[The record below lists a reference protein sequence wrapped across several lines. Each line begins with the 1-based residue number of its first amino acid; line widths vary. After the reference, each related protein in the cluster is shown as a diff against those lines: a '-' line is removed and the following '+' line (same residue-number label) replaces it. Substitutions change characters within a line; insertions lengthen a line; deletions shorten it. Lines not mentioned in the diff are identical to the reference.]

1 MQVDSPS
8 IIPIPHYD
16 DHRGALGIIEAS
28 KITGFDF
35 SRVYYLY
42 GSTQDKMGRGFH
54 AHKELKQ
61 LLLCV
66 QGSCI
71 VTLEGKFGR
80 NTYNLDQPRQGLLVP
95 PATWREIQLS
105 ADAFL
110 VVFASAEYS
119 EADYIRDY
127 EQFKQW
133 LGQVMAI
140 NSVPYLTLDRF
151 HEQNYLKI
159 NRAIASVIDSGNFI
173 AGPFVEK
180 FEREFAT
187 YCNAKHAIGCGNGL
201 DALTLILHA
210 LDIKSGDEVIVPVNS
225 FIATALAVERV
236 GARSVFIDCADDYQL
251 DVDQLEALITTKTK
265 AIIPVH
271 LYGIP
276 ANMNAIHAVAKLHNL
291 FVIED
296 AAQAH
301 GAKYQGARVGAL
313 ATAAAFSF
321 YPTKNLGAMGDAGAV
336 VTNDDQLA
344 VKIRLLA
351 NYGSSKKYQHEILG
365 YNSRLDP
372 MQAAVL
378 SLKLN
383 SLELRNAKRR
393 ELAAL
398 YMRELN
404 IAGIQLPILRDE
416 TDLVPVWHVFPIR
429 VLGAGK
435 REALI
440 NYLAS
445 KKVSVNI
452 HYPKTIAMQ
461 TPYLN
466 YPNNCPNAT
475 KIATEILSLPLDA
488 EHTVEEISYVIAS
501 IREFYAQQS

>member
-8 IIPIPHYD
+8 IISIPHYD

-42 GSTQDKMGRGFH
+42 GSTQDKMDRGFH

-66 QGSCI
+66 QGSCS

-80 NTYNLDQPRQGLLVP
+80 NTYQLQNARQALLVP
-95 PATWREIQLS
+95 SATWREIQLS
-105 ADAFL
+105 SDAFL

-127 EQFKQW
+127 EQFKVW
-133 LGQVMAI
+133 LDKIQTI
-140 NSVPYLTLDRF
+140 SSVPYLTLDRF
-151 HEQNYLKI
+151 HDLNYLKI
-159 NRAIASVIDSGNFI
+159 NRSIASVIDSGNFI
-173 AGPFVEK
+173 AGPFVEQ
-180 FEREFAT
+180 FEREFAA

-236 GARSVFIDCADDYQL
+236 GATSVFVDCADDYQL
-251 DVDQLEALITTKTK
+251 NVDLLEKLITAKTK

-276 ANMNAIHAVAKLHNL
+276 ANMDAINAVAKRHNL
-291 FVIED
+291 YVIED

-301 GAKYQGARVGAL
+301 GAKYNGARVGGL

-336 VTNDDQLA
+336 VTNDEQLA
-344 VKIRLLA
+344 AKIRLLA

-372 MQAAVL
+372 MQAAIL
-378 SLKLN
+378 SLKLQ
-383 SLELRNAKRR
+383 SLEQRNARRR
-393 ELAAL
+393 ELAAI

-404 IAGIQLPILRDE
+404 IAGLVLPNMHADHEIE
-416 TDLVPVWHVFPIR
+416 PVWHVFPIR
-429 VLGAGK
+429 VTGDGK
-435 REALI
+435 REDLI

-445 KKVSVNI
+445 KNIGVNI

-466 YPNNCPNAT
+466 YPNICPNAT
-475 KIATEILSLPLDA
+475 TISAEVLSLPLDA
-488 EHTVEEISYVIAS
+488 EHTVEEIAYVVKA
-501 IREFYAQQS
+501 IREFYVQ